1 MKTIREIK
9 EELQAASG
17 TEREKLLELYREDTR
32 SGVVGLV
39 KKYDREKEL
48 LEKEKQRIED
58 MKVYE
63 NTYSHVGW
71 ICGIDEAG
79 RGPLAGPVVA
89 GAVILPE
96 DSKILWLNDSK
107 QLSAKKREELYDVI
121 MEEAISLVLG
131 MQVRHESMRSI
142 FYRQP
147 MKRCGK
153 PSQNWLSSHRFC

>member
-32 SGVVGLV
+32 SGVVSLV

-79 RGPLAGPVVA
+79 RGRCGDLAGRQQDPLAERLQA
-89 GAVILPE
+89 AV
-96 DSKILWLNDSK
+96 SKE
-107 QLSAKKREELYDVI
+107 KRRTL
-121 MEEAISLVLG
+121 
-131 MQVRHESMRSI
+131 
-142 FYRQP
+142 
-147 MKRCGK
+147 
-153 PSQNWLSSHRFC
+153 

>member
-32 SGVVGLV
+32 SGVVSLV

-89 GAVILPE
+89 GGDLAGRQQDPLAERLQAAV
-96 DSKILWLNDSK
+96 SKE
-107 QLSAKKREELYDVI
+107 KRRTL
-121 MEEAISLVLG
+121 
-131 MQVRHESMRSI
+131 
-142 FYRQP
+142 
-147 MKRCGK
+147 
-153 PSQNWLSSHRFC
+153 